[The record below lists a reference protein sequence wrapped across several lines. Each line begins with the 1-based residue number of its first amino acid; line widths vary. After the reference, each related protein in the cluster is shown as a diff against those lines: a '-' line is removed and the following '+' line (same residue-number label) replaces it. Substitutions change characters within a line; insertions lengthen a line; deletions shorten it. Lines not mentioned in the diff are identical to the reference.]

1 MCLHRTQVFV
11 LDIAG
16 RPAFAFEAADHDGA
30 RRLAR
35 SERLLQALDDYCRA
49 KRLGAG
55 GQLQIRA
62 ATMAEAASYYDMAD
76 EFAETAPR
84 LLVARITGA

>member
-1 MCLHRTQVFV
+1 M